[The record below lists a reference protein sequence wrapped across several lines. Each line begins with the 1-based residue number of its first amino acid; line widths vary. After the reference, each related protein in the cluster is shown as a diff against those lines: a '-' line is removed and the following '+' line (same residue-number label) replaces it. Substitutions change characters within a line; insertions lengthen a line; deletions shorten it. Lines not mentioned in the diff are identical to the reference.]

1 MRSSAK
7 WPVDYEEELQ
17 SAHPSRPATS
27 GSTGTSTLRN
37 MRNPAPLMFAG
48 LPPAPRRRKFF
59 LIGFLAQTILF
70 AILIKTGVLNPPAA
84 VKKALG
90 EYVTLVAPA
99 PTTYM
104 PPKQVLP
111 PPPVIARTNVPPPLA
126 PPAQVVPPPKPR
138 APQVLEKPR
147 PVETPKVA
155 TSRPAPQLPKTE
167 KKIVTGSF
175 STGSTA
181 KPNSTLPVEK
191 VQTGGFG
198 DPSGVV
204 PSPKG
209 SDKSKLAQVGS
220 FDLPTGSGQGNGS
233 GGSKGA
239 VAIVASAGFGNGIA
253 TSTPSNGPGGGVH
266 AGGFGDMGSS
276 AAPSAPAHHSDPAQG
291 KLIPAEITSKPNPV
305 YTDEARRLKIE
316 GEVLL
321 KVNFTVSGRVEIL
334 GVVRGLGHGLDEAAV
349 RAAEGMRFKP
359 AVRDGKPVNSMATV
373 HVLFQLT

>member
-17 SAHPSRPATS
+17 LAHPSRTT
-27 GSTGTSTLRN
+27 GSAGTSNLRS
-37 MRNPAPLMFAG
+37 MRNPAPPLFTG

-59 LIGFLAQTILF
+59 LISFVAQAILL

-90 EYVTLVAPA
+90 DYVTLVAPA
-99 PTTYM
+99 PSTYM
-104 PPKQVLP
+104 PPPKTIVA
-111 PPPVIARTNVPPPLA
+111 PPPVIARTQIPPPVA
-126 PPAQVVPPPKPR
+126 PLAQVVPPPKAP
-138 APQVLEKPR
+138 APQVVEKPR

-155 TSRPAPQLPKTE
+155 ASLPAPQLPKTE
-167 KKIVTGSF
+167 KKVMTGTF

-181 KPNSTLPVEK
+181 KPNSTLPVQK

-204 PSPKG
+204 PNPNG

-239 VAIVASAGFGNGIA
+239 VAVVASAGFGNGIA
-253 TSTPSNGPGGGVH
+253 TDTPSKGPGGGVH
-266 AGGFGDMGSS
+266 AGGFGDMAAS
-276 AAPSAPAHHSDPAQG
+276 AVPTAPAHHSDPAQG
-291 KLIPAEITSKPNPV
+291 KLTPAEITSKPNPV
-305 YTDEARRLKIE
+305 YTEEARRLKIE

-321 KVNFTVSGRVEIL
+321 KVNFTVSGKVEVL
-334 GVVRGLGHGLDEAAV
+334 WVVRGLGHGLDEAAV

-359 AVRDGKPVNSMATV
+359 AMRDGKPVDSMATV

>member
-1 MRSSAK
+1 MHSSAK

-17 SAHPSRPATS
+17 PAHPSR
-27 GSTGTSTLRN
+27 STGSARSGNLRS
-37 MRNPAPLMFAG
+37 MRNPAPPLFAG

-59 LIGFLAQTILF
+59 LISFVAQAILL

-90 EYVTLVAPA
+90 DYVTLVAPA
-99 PTTYM
+99 PSTYM
-104 PPKQVLP
+104 PPPKTVVA
-111 PPPVIARTNVPPPLA
+111 PPPVIARTQVPPPVA
-126 PPAQVVPPPKPR
+126 PPTQVVPPPKAPAPR
-138 APQVLEKPR
+138 VVEKPR

-155 TSRPAPQLPKTE
+155 TSLPAPQRPKTE
-167 KKIVTGSF
+167 KKIVTGMF
-175 STGSTA
+175 STGSKA
-181 KPNSTLPVEK
+181 KPDSTLPAQK

-204 PSPKG
+204 PNPKAT
-209 SDKSKLAQVGS
+209 DNSKLAQVGS

-239 VAIVASAGFGNGIA
+239 VAVVASAGFGNGIA
-253 TSTPSNGPGGGVH
+253 TNTPSKGPGGGVH
-266 AGGFGDMGSS
+266 AGGFGDMAGT
-276 AAPSAPAHHSDPAQG
+276 AAPAAPARHSDSAQG

-305 YTDEARRLKIE
+305 YTEEARRLKIE

-321 KVNFTVSGRVEIL
+321 KVNFTVSGKVEVL

-359 AVRDGKPVNSMATV
+359 AMRDGKPVDSMATV